1 MRNFSPVAGSA
12 TSAALVA
19 PVQSAPASAAP
30 PAQSS
35 AAAAQSSAPPVSSA
49 AAANNGGGA
58 QDVDL
63 TTPKD
68 GVVPSDAFRN
78 QGFLVSADP
87 GTIAVAGCQ
96 NATSAAAVTDPTT
109 GLRFLT
115 SSLPDDPTKCH
126 NVPMLIAFLP
136 DKPAGAVQ
144 VTPLSPNTLDME
156 VTFKDLQ
163 RQPAP
168 TLTVPADVAA
178 QHGGIDQILL
188 KPAVAGAPSAPVAV
202 TKIRFAPLG

>member
-1 MRNFSPVAGSA
+1 
-12 TSAALVA
+12 
-19 PVQSAPASAAP
+19 VQSAQASAAP
-30 PAQSS
+30 PVQSS
-35 AAAAQSSAPPVSSA
+35 AAAPSSAPVSS

-58 QDVDL
+58 VQDVDL
-63 TTPKD
+63 TTPNP

-78 QGFLVSADP
+78 KGFLVSADP
-87 GTIAVAGCQ
+87 GTIAVAGCTG
-96 NATSAAAVTDPTT
+96 ATSAAEVSDPTT
-109 GLRFLT
+109 GLKFLT
-115 SSLPDDPTKCH
+115 TSLPDDPAKCH

-156 VTFKDLQ
+156 VTFKDLS
-163 RQPAP
+163 RLPSAP

-188 KPAVAGAPSAPVAV
+188 KPAVAGAPSTPVAV
-202 TKIRFAPLG
+202 TKIRFAPLS